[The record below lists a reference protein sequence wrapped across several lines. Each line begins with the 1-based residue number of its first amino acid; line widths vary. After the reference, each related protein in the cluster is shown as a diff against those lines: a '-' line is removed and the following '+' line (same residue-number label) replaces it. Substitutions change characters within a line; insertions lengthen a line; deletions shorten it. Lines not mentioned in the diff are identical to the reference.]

1 MSGNQNIENSTL
13 AQLFNFLLFAASLLI
28 SVNNCLDIRYKWEVL
43 KDNLEND
50 IGILH
55 DFVLILASLAV
66 CYLTINSP
74 FEMMN
79 NGSSFSII
87 TALETES
94 LKTVIFF
101 TSMLYAATTKVV
113 EDPLIL
119 FTKTFDFINNEVNR
133 IELVDIEIDINELD
147 KAFLTEVGLHFITF
161 TNLSK
166 IVLLFGSI
174 IYFLAIIY
182 DHPPTTII
190 KEDGIKNWRNSTMAR
205 GVLLWIWGF
214 NVSSYFVYMARE
226 DIHGHHGTFF
236 KNTQTIFES
245 FDDLTEMQA
254 ALIKPVYQKLIQDT
268 AVWLMLL
275 ATFYIIAFYKHFQYG
290 AVCLLACVLQNVD
303 MADQLLVDHIM
314 FDVNFWLLI
323 NMSAIAVA
331 VGVRFLW
338 DNRGDYEVVIQVLP
352 DVLYKV
358 GNIFC
363 IGAVLFAVISIKY
376 DWLDFDFQPAGISQ
390 AVVESIE
397 TASEKIDSVVDTL
410 SDVATILDPCSH
422 RQAMPVVEG
431 TVAATDQSS
440 LDQILIDA
448 RKDVRDRADFNTN
461 ICVEPTSPFNF
472 QNLELDQCASLK
484 AEMDFERQSLIHTF
498 NSNANLD
505 GLKEYSEED
514 HADDEFFVDEACVNA
529 KCTALTAITVAAV
542 ATSFIPFFS
551 GASKA
556 ATMAA
561 RAAFRVFKIGRRLT
575 KSLPRML
582 RKKRKIKK
590 LASRIIALAAATE
603 KHAGFTEDI
612 AVIYLPLAILA
623 TASLSMIMFRRGVS
637 HKKGGESSY
646 KALMNNSVGF
656 RMVVGLYGPL
666 AVAEFA
672 FYLTLH
678 IMPEFINDILQK
690 LPDVFVQSVLDVN
703 VGYTSLKFAYL
714 LSSVGAAM
722 VSLGGILFMFEN
734 SLLAAVKYI
743 VGAIAYIFGRLF
755 GRSTRTGA
763 DVVQTDGGRCK
774 RILYKLSLLLTN
786 WNTTYFQPLV
796 FASPGIYLIVRGIV
810 TKEKYLDVYFGS
822 NDDVARAN
830 DEILEAVLHKERSE
844 GMFIDFD
851 SMNCGAVAKLVSAI
865 LDAIPGGLLNINLG
879 LSDFTNAIA
888 GAFEGAQEFLSQLT
902 DLVDLDLFTIEL
914 PEIFPEALIPWL
926 IFGLPVIASASLVA
940 LWLMSVFIDG
950 FSDIKNLALARDAG
964 DYKTSTDS
972 AFYGQIASSIAV
984 FAFYLSVVNVMVH
997 IVVGAILISAFDVD
1011 IPFLKISSQFGPA
1024 YFDTQYAS
1032 LFTMMGA
1039 ISIYI
1044 NVLIPVSR

>member
-1 MSGNQNIENSTL
+1 MGGNQNIENSTL
-13 AQLFNFLLFAASLLI
+13 AQIFNFLLFVASLLI

-43 KDNLEND
+43 KGGLEND

-55 DFVLILASLAV
+55 DFVLIMASLTV

-74 FEMMN
+74 FEIMN
-79 NGSSFSII
+79 GGSSFSLA

-101 TSMLYAATTKVV
+101 TSMLYAATTQVV

-119 FTKTFDFINNEVNR
+119 FTKSFDFINEEINR
-133 IELVDIEIDINELD
+133 IELLDVEIDINEID
-147 KAFLTEVGLHFITF
+147 KEFLTEVGLHFITF

-166 IVLLFGSI
+166 VILLFGSV

-190 KEDGIKNWRNSTMAR
+190 KEDGMRNWRNSTFSR

-214 NVSSYFVYMARE
+214 NVSSYFVYMTGD
-226 DIHGHHGTFF
+226 DIYGHRGTFF
-236 KNTQTIFES
+236 RNTQTIFES
-245 FDDLTEMQA
+245 FDNLTGMQE
-254 ALIKPVYQKLIQDT
+254 ALIKPVYQKLIQDV

-275 ATFYIIAFYKHFQYG
+275 ATFYIIAFYRHFQYG

-303 MADQLLVDHIM
+303 VADQLMVDHVM

-323 NMSAIAVA
+323 TMSGVAVA
-331 VGVRFLW
+331 VAVRFLW
-338 DNRGDYEVVIQVLP
+338 DNKSEYEVLLQVLP

-363 IGAVLFAVISIKY
+363 IGAVVFALISIKY
-376 DWLDFDFQPAGISQ
+376 EWLDFDFQPAGISQ
-390 AVVESIE
+390 SVVESIE
-397 TASEKIDSVVDTL
+397 DASQRIDSVVDTL
-410 SDVATILDPCSH
+410 SEVATVLDPCSH
-422 RQAMPVVEG
+422 RQSMPVVDG
-431 TVAATDQSS
+431 TVTATDESS
-440 LDQILIDA
+440 LDQVLIDA
-448 RKDVRDRADFNTN
+448 RKDVLNRTDFNTHV
-461 ICVEPTSPFNF
+461 CVESTFPYNF
-472 QNLELDQCASLK
+472 QNLNLDQCASLRS
-484 AEMDFERQSLIHTF
+484 EIEFERQSLVHTF
-498 NSNANLD
+498 NSNANLE
-505 GLKEYSEED
+505 GLKDYTQED
-514 HADDEFFVDEACVNA
+514 HSDDEFFVDESCVNA
-529 KCTALTAITVAAV
+529 KCNALTAITAAAV

-582 RKKRKIKK
+582 RKKAKIKK
-590 LASRIIALAAATE
+590 LASRIITLAAATK
-603 KHAGFTEDI
+603 KHAGFSEDL
-612 AVIYLPLAILA
+612 AVLYLPLALLA
-623 TASLSMIMFRRGVS
+623 TASISIIMFRRGVS
-637 HKKGGESSY
+637 HKKGTASAYQS
-646 KALMNNSVGF
+646 LMNNSVGF
-656 RMVVGLYGPL
+656 RLVVGLYGPL
-666 AVAEFA
+666 AIAQFA
-672 FYLTLH
+672 FYLTLR
-678 IMPEFINDILQK
+678 IMPEFINDLLQK
-690 LPDVFVQSVLDVN
+690 LPGVFVTSVLDVN
-703 VGYTSLKFAYL
+703 VGYSSLKFAYL

-734 SLLAAVKYI
+734 SLLAVIKYI
-743 VGAIAYIFGRLF
+743 ITSVSYIFNRLL

-763 DVVQTDGGRCK
+763 EVVQTDGGRCK
-774 RILYKLSLLLTN
+774 RVLYKLSLLLTN
-786 WNTTYFQPLV
+786 WNTTYFQPLL
-796 FASPGIYLIVRGIV
+796 FTGPGIYLIVRGIV
-810 TKEKYLDVYFGS
+810 NKEKYLYVFYGS

-830 DEILEAVLHKERSE
+830 DEILEVVLHKERSE

-865 LDAIPGGLLNINLG
+865 LDAVPGGLSHINLG
-879 LSDFTNAIA
+879 LSDFTNAIS
-888 GAFEGAQEFLSQLT
+888 GAFGGAQEFLDQLT
-902 DLVDLDLFTIEL
+902 QLVDFDLINLEL
-914 PEIFPEALIPWL
+914 PTIFPEAVIPWL
-926 IFGLPVIASASLVA
+926 IFGLPLIAAASLVA

-950 FSDIKNLALARDAG
+950 FADIKNLTLANDV
-964 DYKTSTDS
+964 DNYKTSTDS
-972 AFYGQIASSIAV
+972 AFYGKIASSIAV
-984 FAFYLSVVNVMVH
+984 FAFYLSAMNILVH
-997 IVVGAILISAFDVD
+997 LVVGAILISAFDVD
-1011 IPFLKISSQFGPA
+1011 IPFLRISSSFGPA